1 MMAVKH
7 RYGRFGWQQCA
18 EHPTCGWVIIGPDN
32 IVVAWRDTLTEAS
45 RYAIGA
51 EALLQHYLD
60 GRPGV
65 YDPEK
70 QVERLSAVT
79 YATK

>member
-1 MMAVKH
+1 MAVKH
-7 RYGRFGWQQCA
+7 RYGRFRWQQCSA
-18 EHPTCGWVIIGPDN
+18 CGWVVIGPDN
-32 IVVAWRDTLTEAS
+32 IVVAWRDTLSEAS

-60 GRPGV
+60 GRPNV

-70 QVERLSAVT
+70 QVERLNAAV
-79 YATK
+79 YATGTGEQ